1 MAAIMEKSSQ
11 SQLVAVPTSDGSI
24 LFPLTVRRIKRL
36 RCLRLHVDSA
46 GQIQVRIPYGVSE
59 RQGLDFARRNGDWLR
74 ETLARIPKRQTLW
87 NYLRKHPYISIGG
100 RSLNVV
106 VEIGAGKAKWK
117 AVPSRGQ
124 LQIYLN
130 HNGGH
135 TAQLKTVL
143 REIAE
148 ASIPL
153 RVATLSTLANL
164 HYGKVSIRDQRS
176 RWGSCSSS
184 KGLSLNW
191 RLILL
196 PPALHDHI
204 IWHEL
209 THLTYMD
216 HSDRFWRLL
225 TRYDPGTEEHD
236 AEINKLSRSIMA
248 IGR

>member
-1 MAAIMEKSSQ
+1 MAKTAEKTSQ
-11 SQLVAVPTSDGSI
+11 SQLVAVPTSEGSI
-24 LFPLTVRRIKRL
+24 LFPLTVRRMKQL

-74 ETLARIPKRQTLW
+74 ETLAKLPKRQTLW
-87 NYLRKHPYISIGG
+87 NYLRKNPYITIGG

-106 VEIGAGKAKWK
+106 VEIGAGRAKWK

-130 HNGGH
+130 HNDGH

-148 ASIPL
+148 ASLPV
-153 RVATLSTLANL
+153 RVATLSTLAGL
-164 HYGKVSIRDQRS
+164 EYRSVSIRDQRS
-176 RWGSCSSS
+176 RWGSCSST

-191 RLILL
+191 RLLLL

-209 THLTYMD
+209 THLSYMD
-216 HSDRFWRLL
+216 HSERFWRLL
-225 TRYDPGTEEHD
+225 KKYDPKTEEHD
-236 AEINKLSRSIMA
+236 AEINKLSRSIMGL
-248 IGR
+248 GR